1 MSSGL
6 AYLSRAKGIR
16 NFDPLIFPP
25 DSSASAAPADFG
37 SFQRECVEVPRAARE
52 SLLTASSGTSGLLT
66 QPLYADGAR
75 VS

>member
-1 MSSGL
+1 VSLDL

-25 DSSASAAPADFG
+25 DSSAPVAPADFG
-37 SFQRECVEVPRAARE
+37 SSQKECVEIPRAARE
-52 SLLTASSGTSGLLT
+52 SLLTANSGTSELM